1 MRCTSPKTVGFQNDG
16 KTLCWSQND
25 YSKEYSTFQLPCGKC
40 LHCRLERAR
49 ETATRCYHESQMYQN
64 NSFVTL
70 TYSDEKTN
78 GRLNYK
84 DFQDFQKRL
93 RNFIFKQTLD
103 KMFPDLSEKTQK
115 KLWSETPKQRRD
127 EIYGNIKIPILVTGE
142 YGDKTK
148 RPHWHALIFNW
159 RPNDLVYKY
168 TTNRG
173 DTAYSSKILDELWSN
188 GITEIGEITFE
199 SAGYCA
205 RYAAKKLVHGFDGE
219 HDFEPIS
226 RRSSKNAIGKK
237 WIEKHWLQT
246 FQNGYVNIK
255 KGDGSVIQSPI
266 PRYYEKWFKQKHPLE
281 YALYITNQKVN
292 AIRKALKKEET
303 ERKQISLINEKRSGL
318 KGPQISKNKA
328 RAKILAAQ
336 FKSMQNKGKI

>member
-1 MRCTSPKTVGFQNDG
+1 MRCTSPKTVGFQSDG
-16 KTLCWSQND
+16 KTLCWSPLD
-25 YSKEYSTFQLPCGKC
+25 YSKEYATFQLPCGKC

-49 ETATRCYHESQMYQN
+49 ETATRCYHEAQMYQN

-70 TYSDEKTN
+70 TYADENTS
-78 GRLNYK
+78 GRLVYK

-93 RNFIFKQTLD
+93 RNHIFKNILN
-103 KMFPDLSEKTQK
+103 KMFPDLSEQTQK
-115 KLWSETPKQRRD
+115 KLWRETPKNRRD
-127 EIYGNIKIPILVTGE
+127 EIYGLHKISILVTGE

-159 RPNDLVYKY
+159 RPSDLVYKY
-168 TTNRG
+168 TSDRG
-173 DTAYSSKILDELWSN
+173 DQAYSSKILDDLWQG
-188 GITEIGEITFE
+188 GITEVGEITFE

-237 WIEKHWLQT
+237 WIAKYWLQT

-255 KGDGSVIQSPI
+255 KGDGQIIQSPI
-266 PRYYEKWFKQKHPLE
+266 PRYYEKWLKQNQPT
-281 YALYITNQKVN
+281 AWQVYITNQKAN
-292 AIRKALKKEET
+292 AIRKSLQKEAKEQ
-303 ERKQISLINEKRSGL
+303 KQLALINDKRSGL
-318 KGPQISKNKA
+318 KGPQASKNKA
-328 RAKILAAQ
+328 RAKILQAQ
-336 FKSMQNKGKI
+336 FNSTQNKGKI